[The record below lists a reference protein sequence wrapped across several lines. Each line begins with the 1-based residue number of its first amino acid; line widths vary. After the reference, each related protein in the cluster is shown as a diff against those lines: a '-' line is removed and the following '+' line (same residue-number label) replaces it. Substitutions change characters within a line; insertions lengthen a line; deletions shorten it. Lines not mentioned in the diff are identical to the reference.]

1 MRVTRTPKA
10 LTMAVQYNG
19 LKSAATWFILV
30 NGGEKRAE
38 DEANTRKELKK
49 IYTVILEQKLAKS
62 DHIVYLS
69 GGQGTLSINP
79 KLSHSYD
86 QSTGASLSALLD
98 CSKSFEETGSYH
110 RQLQKKHTFPEDLHV
125 EDSG

>member
-1 MRVTRTPKA
+1 
-10 LTMAVQYNG
+10 MAVQYNRP
-19 LKSAATWFILV
+19 KSGARSTWFILV

-69 GGQGTLSINP
+69 GGQGMLSINP
-79 KLSHSYD
+79 KLSHNYEGI
-86 QSTGASLSALLD
+86 TGATLSALLD
-98 CSKSFEETGSYH
+98 CSDSSEEAKSRYGPKEVH
-110 RQLQKKHTFPEDLHV
+110 KMPKDLHV

>member
-1 MRVTRTPKA
+1 
-10 LTMAVQYNG
+10 MAVQYNRP
-19 LKSAATWFILV
+19 KSGATWFILV

-49 IYTVILEQKLAKS
+49 IYTTILEQKLAKS

-79 KLSHSYD
+79 KLCHSYEE
-86 QSTGASLSALLD
+86 STGARLSALLD
-98 CSKSFEETGSYH
+98 CSEETGSYNYG
-110 RQLQKKHTFPEDLHV
+110 QKKHKLTEDLHV

>member
-1 MRVTRTPKA
+1 
-10 LTMAVQYNG
+10 MAVQHVQYNRP
-19 LKSAATWFILV
+19 KSAATWFILV

-49 IYTVILEQKLAKS
+49 IYTTILEQKLAKS

-79 KLSHSYD
+79 KLSHSYEGI
-86 QSTGASLSALLD
+86 TGATLSALLD
-98 CSKSFEETGSYH
+98 CSESSEETKSHFGPKVVH
-110 RQLQKKHTFPEDLHV
+110 KMPKNLHV
-125 EDSG
+125 EYSG